1 MYNPHIGV
9 LGASGL
15 VGSSLITLL
24 AGTGRRVTVFSRRK
38 ISLPN
43 DQIQWRQL
51 SVEAPVVDTISH
63 WVSLIPIWV
72 LPAYGTWLRARG
84 VQRIVALSSTSCLV
98 KDKSADPYEQ
108 AVARK
113 LAEGELYLR
122 RWGRTQGVK
131 WLVLRPTLIYGDGVD
146 KNISEI
152 AAMAKRLGFFPLMGK
167 AEGKRQPVHA
177 QDVAAACVAA
187 LDADHLAD
195 RAYNLAGGETLTYRE
210 MVTRVFAGLGREPIL
225 PSLPAWMFRL
235 ALICLRVFPRYRRWS
250 MAMVDRM
257 NQDLVFDHSDA
268 VRDFGYTPREKFQI
282 MRPRV

>member
-1 MYNPHIGV
+1 
-9 LGASGL
+9 
-15 VGSSLITLL
+15 
-24 AGTGRRVTVFSRRK
+24 
-38 ISLPN
+38 
-43 DQIQWRQL
+43 
-51 SVEAPVVDTISH
+51 
-63 WVSLIPIWV
+63 
-72 LPAYGTWLRARG
+72 
-84 VQRIVALSSTSCLV
+84 
-98 KDKSADPYEQ
+98 
-108 AVARK
+108 
-113 LAEGELYLR
+113 
-122 RWGRTQGVK
+122 
-131 WLVLRPTLIYGDGVD
+131 
-146 KNISEI
+146 
-152 AAMAKRLGFFPLMGK
+152 
-167 AEGKRQPVHA
+167 VHA